1 MRTVI
6 HNTHYPLNV
15 PGIHSDGPYIQVLK
29 NRNIFSSILKTTHTQ
44 NNNNNKKNPSRPVS
58 LDGVQIKT
66 NSTVIYFV
74 YD

>member
-15 PGIHSDGPYIQVLK
+15 SGIHSDGPYIQVLK
-29 NRNIFSSILKTTHTQ
+29 TETFSPVYSKPHTHTKTTTT
-44 NNNNNKKNPSRPVS
+44 KNPSRPVS

>member
-1 MRTVI
+1 MFLGSTVMAPTYKFSKTETFSPTYSKPY
-6 HNTHYPLNV
+6 TH
-15 PGIHSDGPYIQVLK
+15 
-29 NRNIFSSILKTTHTQ
+29 THTQ
-44 NNNNNKKNPSRPVS
+44 KKNPSRPVS

>member
-1 MRTVI
+1 MLCKDPVSINIMITMQKKNKGK
-6 HNTHYPLNV
+6 NT
-15 PGIHSDGPYIQVLK
+15 QK
-29 NRNIFSSILKTTHTQ
+29 
-44 NNNNNKKNPSRPVS
+44 NNNNKKNPSRPVS